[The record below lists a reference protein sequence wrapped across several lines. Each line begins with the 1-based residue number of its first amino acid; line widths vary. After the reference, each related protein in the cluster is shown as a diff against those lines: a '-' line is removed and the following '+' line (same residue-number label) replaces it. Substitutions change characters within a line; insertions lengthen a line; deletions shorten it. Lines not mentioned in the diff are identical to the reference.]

1 MENKKSL
8 RRRIREL
15 KAAMTL
21 EERKSLSLSLCRRIL
36 ASPRWAE
43 AQVVLLYHAL
53 PDEVD
58 TRLLLDEGLHAGKTL
73 LLPSAQSDGT
83 LLLHR
88 FDGST
93 SIGTFGIQ
101 EAQGSLFTDLAAID
115 LVIVPGLAFDASG
128 HRLGRGGGY
137 YDRLLLRMGAY
148 RIGLCFPSQLVD
160 SVPCEP
166 HDMVMDEVVS

>member
-1 MENKKSL
+1 MEDKKSL

-15 KAAMTL
+15 KASMTA
-21 EERKSLSLSLCRRIL
+21 EERASLSLGLCRRIL
-36 ASPRWAE
+36 ASAHWTG

-58 TRLLLDEGLHAGKTL
+58 TRLLTDEGLRQGKTL

-93 SIGTFGIQ
+93 SAGMYGIQ
-101 EAQGSLFTDLAAID
+101 EARGLLFDDLAAID

-137 YDRLLLRMGAY
+137 YDRLLSRMGAY
-148 RIGLCFPSQLVD
+148 RIGLCFPGQLVAD
-160 SVPCEP
+160 VPCEP
-166 HDMVMDEVVS
+166 HDVVMDEVVC